1 MSARSEIHT
10 ASLALLLGCLN
21 CAPSAAQVLS
31 DERPPDPGGSLET
44 AVEKYSVE
52 NIGDITFDGATPD
65 NYFLTRHQGRL
76 VGLKF
81 LSTSMDAGVDYGPD
95 SDLGGAAYWD
105 EYGLGTYYTAR
116 GGPRSDPQIWH
127 TNFTNGEHRQ
137 ITDGACI
144 TGLRGVKRSWQCVYN
159 EPIASSVNRIA
170 FIQEIF
176 DVDVSADLQK
186 NKHIVI
192 GSNGTLRSVWYE
204 ESLPR
209 HMDWS
214 PDGNWLVYPSGG
226 GLAILILTDPNTVA
240 VEHCA
245 LWDDVGT
252 QIQHPEWVWDNGLWI
267 VYQTE
272 NNIWRVPVQKPRG
285 REVCPTL
292 RLNQKEQLTNSKY
305 EDSEPQW
312 LDFNNL
318 IAFSSRRPLDES
330 DTSRAK
336 RIWALQ
342 LGQNIPKPVV
352 VMPYSIR
359 DTDWQRV
366 RETPNNQK
374 KKDAIK
380 NARGQGSN

>member
-10 ASLALLLGCLN
+10 ASLAFLLGCFSFT
-21 CAPSAAQVLS
+21 PSAAQIIS
-31 DERPPDPGGSLET
+31 DEQPPDKVDSID
-44 AVEKYSVE
+44 ASVEQNSVE

-81 LSTSMDAGVDYGPD
+81 LSTSMDAAVDYGPD
-95 SDLGGAAYWD
+95 GGMGGAAYWD

-116 GGPRSDPQIWH
+116 GGSRSDPQVWH

-144 TGLRGVKRSWQCVYN
+144 TGISGVKRSHRCVYN

-170 FIQEIF
+170 FIQEIS
-176 DVDVSADLQK
+176 DVSASPDMQR

-192 GSNGTLRSVWYE
+192 GSNGTLRSVWFE
-204 ESLPR
+204 DSLPK

-240 VEHCA
+240 VEHCS

-267 VYQTE
+267 VYQTN

-285 REVCPTL
+285 KEICPTL
-292 RLNQKEQLTNSKY
+292 RLNRKEQLTNSTH

-312 LDFNNL
+312 MNVGNL
-318 IAFSSRRPLDES
+318 IAFSSRRPLNDT
-330 DTSRAK
+330 DTSNAK

-342 LGQNIPKPVV
+342 LGQSAPRPVV
-352 VMPYSIR
+352 VMPHTIKES
-359 DTDWQRV
+359 DWQRV
-366 RETPNNQK
+366 RETPKDQK
-374 KKDAIK
+374 TKDAIR
-380 NARGQGSN
+380 NARGQGGN